1 VQKWQ
6 LLWFLVAFGSTGL
19 FYEKEGNSFPKR
31 QVLQELLHDVA
42 TFVSVLIIKYFKSWL
57 N

>member
-6 LLWFLVAFGSTGL
+6 LLFFLVGFGSTGL

-31 QVLQELLHDVA
+31 QVLQELHWDVA
-42 TFVSVLIIKYFKSWL
+42 TFVSLLII
-57 N
+57 